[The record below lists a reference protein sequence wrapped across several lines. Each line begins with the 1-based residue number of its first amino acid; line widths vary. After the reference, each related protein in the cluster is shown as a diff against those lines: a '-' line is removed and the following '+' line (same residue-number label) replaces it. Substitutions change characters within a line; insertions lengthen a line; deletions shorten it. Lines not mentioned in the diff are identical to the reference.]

1 MGQKA
6 KGTNKLQPWGEKIIH
21 GGSGD
26 ILHIR
31 EVERDVFVLIG
42 PKVPAIR

>member
-6 KGTNKLQPWGEKIIH
+6 KGTNKLWPWGERIIH
-21 GGSGD
+21 GGPGD
-26 ILHIR
+26 MLNLR
-31 EVERDVFVLIG
+31 EVERHVFVLIE